1 MEAGHG
7 WALVFLDLM
16 AVTSALGGL
25 RHKDGHAYADVNGR
39 RIETPHLEVKYSIS
53 ALYPQGRRA

>member
-7 WALVFLDLM
+7 WALVFLGLM

-25 RHKDGHAYADVNGR
+25 RHKDGHAYSDVNR
-39 RIETPHLEVKYSIS
+39 WRIETPRLEVKYSIS
-53 ALYPQGRRA
+53 AIYPQ